1 MYSDLDSGDEEE
13 SQHSRTN
20 AKTMNATDEVD
31 ESKFFA
37 GVFTSQRSEEELA
50 EYVDVIF
57 RDLVSK
63 NFFFFSLNFPLIKS
77 N

>member
-57 RDLVSK
+57 RDLVS
-63 NFFFFSLNFPLIKS
+63 NFFLFFFKLSPN
-77 N
+77 

>member
-57 RDLVSK
+57 RDLVS
-63 NFFFFSLNFPLIKS
+63 NFFSFFL
-77 N
+77 

>member
-20 AKTMNATDEVD
+20 AKTMNTTDEVD

-50 EYVDVIF
+50 EYVDTYIF
-57 RDLVSK
+57 SNTSFRIL
-63 NFFFFSLNFPLIKS
+63 FFFFFLKLSPN
-77 N
+77 